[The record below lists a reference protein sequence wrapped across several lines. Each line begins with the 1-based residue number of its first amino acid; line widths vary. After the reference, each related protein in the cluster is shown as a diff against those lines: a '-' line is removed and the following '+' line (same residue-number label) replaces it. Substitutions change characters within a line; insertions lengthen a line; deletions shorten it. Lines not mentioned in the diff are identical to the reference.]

1 MKLTTRGRYA
11 VTAILDLALHQAGQ
25 PVTLADIAARQGISL
40 AYLEQIFARLRRN
53 GLVSSTRGPGGGYR
67 LERDPGEIVVADII
81 DAVNESVE
89 YTRCGGERNCQ
100 DGQPCLTHELWVGL
114 GDRVREYL
122 RGVTVASL
130 IAEPSVQAVAAR
142 QRGEAAPLR
151 HVASATEIA
160 GH

>member
-11 VTAILDLALHQAGQ
+11 VTAIIDLALHQSEH

-40 AYLEQIFARLRRN
+40 AYLEQIFARLRRS

-67 LERDPGEIVVADII
+67 LTRESRDIVIADII

-100 DGQPCLTHELWVGL
+100 AGQPCLTHELWVDL

-122 RGVTVASL
+122 RGVTVADL
-130 IAEPSVQAVAAR
+130 LAEPSVQAVAAR

-151 HVASATEIA
+151 HVASASELA